1 MSYQA
6 EIYNVMIASPG
17 DVDNERRIV
26 RGIVYEWNVIHSMRR
41 KIILLPIGWE
51 THSFPAMGA
60 RPQKI
65 INSQILKNCDLLV
78 GIFWT
83 RIGTETGLYPSGTV
97 EEIEEHIKAG
107 KPAMLYFSNKPAHP
121 DSINPQQYDKLIVF
135 KKSCQARGLYETYDS
150 ISEFK
155 EKFFR
160 QLQLKLNEPEFL
172 SSLSLTQDDKNKIEY
187 DNNNSIVPKLSKEAK
202 ILLSEASNDT
212 NGTILFLRFLGGC
225 ELQTNGKN
233 FITNKEHREIAKWE
247 SALNQLVSEEIV
259 VERGYKGEV
268 FELTSKGYHLADLI
282 DT

>member
-26 RGIVYEWNVIHSMRR
+26 REIVYEWNAIHSISR

-51 THSFPAMGA
+51 THSFPAMGG
-60 RPQKI
+60 RPQEI
-65 INSQILKNCDLLV
+65 INSQLLKNCDLLV

-83 RIGTETGLYPSGTV
+83 RIGTETGQYPSGTV
-97 EEIEEHIKAG
+97 EEIEEHIKAE
-107 KPAMLYFSNKPAHP
+107 KPVMLYFSNKPVHP
-121 DSINPQQYDKLIVF
+121 DSINSQQYKKLIAF
-135 KKSCQARGLYETYDS
+135 KKSCQERGLYETYDS
-150 ISEFK
+150 ISKFK
-155 EKFFR
+155 ERFFR

-172 SSLSLTQDDKNKIEY
+172 HDLSLKQDDNDDIDNKI
-187 DNNNSIVPKLSKEAK
+187 SIVSNLSEEAK
-202 ILLSEASNDT
+202 VLLKEASNDN

-233 FITNKEHREIAKWE
+233 CITSKEHRVIAKWE
-247 SALNQLVSEEIV
+247 YALNQLVSEEIV
-259 VERGYKGEV
+259 IERGYKGEI
-268 FELTSKGYHLADLI
+268 FELTSKGYYLADLI